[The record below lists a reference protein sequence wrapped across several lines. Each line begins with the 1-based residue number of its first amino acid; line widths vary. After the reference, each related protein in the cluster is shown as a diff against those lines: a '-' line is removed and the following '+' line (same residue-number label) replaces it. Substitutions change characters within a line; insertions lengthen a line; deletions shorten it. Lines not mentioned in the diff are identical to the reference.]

1 MTVLPGICYFSLMN
15 RVIPFLLFMSF
26 FIVPVPL
33 MAMDMSGYRPAPP
46 FGVLST
52 ASADTPEKMQSAVA
66 FSVEKVGNP
75 DYYRYSTQLAMGV
88 TRNIEFGINFPYV
101 EEENDEGV
109 EDITFSVKHRF
120 FEEGRYG
127 PSAAY
132 ILLASKA
139 SNNESYSTGGAYGGG
154 LVASKRIGPLQV
166 HINMIYTAPEDEAFE
181 DEIRSS
187 LGFVFAAD
195 HNFSLLAEII
205 ARKSYESNSVDKT
218 EARMGYRFLYGN
230 RIYSTLAFGLG
241 LDDAG
246 PDYRIVLS
254 ISLLFPKKQIA
265 VEDLN

>member
-1 MTVLPGICYFSLMN
+1 MKRLVS
-15 RVIPFLLFMSF
+15 FLVFMS
-26 FIVPVPL
+26 ICSVPVPL
-33 MAMDMSGYRPAPP
+33 LAMDLSGYLPATP
-46 FGVLST
+46 FGVFST
-52 ASADTPEKMQSAVA
+52 ASTETPEKMQSAVA
-66 FSVEKVGNP
+66 FTVEKVGNP

-88 TRNIEFGINFPYV
+88 TPNIEFGVNFPYV

-132 ILLASKA
+132 ILIASKA
-139 SNNESYSTGGAYGGG
+139 SNNERYSTGGAYGGG
-154 LVASKRIGPLQV
+154 VVASKRIGPLQV
-166 HINMIYTAPEDEAFE
+166 HVNVIYTAPEDEAFE

-195 HNFSLLAEII
+195 HNFNLLAEIM

-218 EARMGYRFLYGN
+218 EVRMGYRFLYRN
-230 RIYSTLAFGLG
+230 RIYSTLGFGLG

-246 PDYRIVLS
+246 PDYRIMLS